1 MQDTAARLNPFE
13 NQVYFHKFLS
23 SKRSQG
29 SEMSLNPFENQV
41 YFHIWVVYAY
51 DHDEDIRLNPFENQ
65 VYFHVVACTAAA
77 AIGTIIVLIPL

>member
-1 MQDTAARLNPFE
+1 MSLNPFE
-13 NQVYFHKFLS
+13 NQVYFHIWVVYAYDHDEDI
-23 SKRSQG
+23 R
-29 SEMSLNPFENQV
+29 LNPFENQV